1 MFELKDKIENV
12 AEDIEEIA
20 KNYYQLS
27 VINIVQKGSKLG
39 ASFLIVSLVTALAF
53 FSFLFIGF
61 GVSWWIGNALGNPM
75 WGFLI
80 VAGFLILLLLLILAL
95 KKKVIMPLIRNLI
108 IKNLYD

>member
-12 AEDIEEIA
+12 AENIEEIA
-20 KNYYQLS
+20 QSYYRLS
-27 VINIVQKGSKLG
+27 VIQLVQKGSKLG
-39 ASFLIVSLVTALAF
+39 AALLVIGLVTLLAF

-61 GVSWWIGNALGNPM
+61 GVSWWIGNALGHPM

-80 VAGFLILLLLLILAL
+80 VAGFLLLVLVLILAL
-95 KKKVIMPLIRNLI
+95 KKKVIVPLIRNVI